1 MIPCAAILNTVFTDQ
16 VEQPRT
22 LMVPRNMTP
31 IRRKCFPLFSFM
43 HFIAWMI
50 PWAWTC
56 DLRTCK
62 HAPREA
68 SFGGESTTSEAQ
80 TDEFLP
86 VTDNDLEYLTREEAE
101 QIIARFMEIPRSYDR
116 LVFWTGVPREWV
128 QQWADEHGMLTLTS
142 AMGPLM
148 DRKDPRCLRRYK
160 ELEEW
165 SKYIKGASVIFA
177 RYACRRGIVRVLTL
191 PPSWAGFIRPESTY
205 RNIEEPVLKGRSGYC
220 CAVQIN
226 TVHLLTTLE
235 ELEYQTWPKNHIP
248 EELRCRGGISLN
260 FRLPRWTRNAL
271 KAATKKLRS
280 NCVSSTVYAAPKP
293 ANVNVVLEASVRTI
307 SGPQSTEQPNC
318 GKQRRDSPNAQGHS
332 RLQSQQPQSKK
343 KPQIQ
348 QTTSK
353 KKQPQAQQTSSKRKQ
368 PRTQQTSSKKKQPK
382 TQQSAIIKIEQ
393 LEKQQSSSRK
403 QQPQSTKQQPQSQQM
418 SSKDKKPQTQQSLS
432 KNKKPQ
438 TQQSPSKKKQRQKQE
453 TKKQQPRNKQ
463 SHSQQSQS
471 KEPQPQKSGQPQQ
484 GKELQSSKKLR
495 IKGEA

>member
-1 MIPCAAILNTVFTDQ
+1 
-16 VEQPRT
+16 
-22 LMVPRNMTP
+22 MTP

-43 HFIAWMI
+43 HFIAWLI
-50 PWAWTC
+50 PWPWDRDSWIYNQVPTQ
-56 DLRTCK
+56 
-62 HAPREA
+62 A
-68 SFGGESTTSEAQ
+68 SFCEESTISEAQ

-86 VTDNDLEYLTREEAE
+86 VIDNDLEYLTQEEAE

-116 LVFWTGVPREWV
+116 LVFWTGIPREWV
-128 QQWADEHGMLTLTS
+128 QQWADEHGMLKLTS

-205 RNIEEPVLKGRSGYC
+205 RNIEEPVLKGRSGHC

-226 TVHLLTTLE
+226 TVHLLTTFE
-235 ELEYQTWPKNHIP
+235 EIEYQTWPQNHIP
-248 EELRCRGGISLN
+248 EELRCRGRISLN
-260 FRLPRWTRNAL
+260 FRLPRWTRKAL
-271 KAATKKLRS
+271 KAATKKKLRS
-280 NCVSSTVYAAPKP
+280 NCVSSTFYAAPKP
-293 ANVNVVLEASVRTI
+293 ANINVVLEASARTT
-307 SGPQSTEQPNC
+307 SGPQSTEPPNC
-318 GKQRRDSPNAQGHS
+318 GKQPRDSPNAQGHS

-353 KKQPQAQQTSSKRKQ
+353 NKQPQA
-368 PRTQQTSSKKKQPK
+368 QQTSSKKKQPK

-393 LEKQQSSSRK
+393 LEKQQLSSR
-403 QQPQSTKQQPQSQQM
+403 KQQPQSQQM
-418 SSKDKKPQTQQSLS
+418 SSKDKKPQTQQLLS
-432 KNKKPQ
+432 KTKKSQ

-453 TKKQQPRNKQ
+453 TREQQPQDKQ
-463 SHSQQSQS
+463 SHRQQSQS
-471 KEPQPQKSGQPQQ
+471 KKPQPQNSRQPQQ
-484 GKELQSSKKLR
+484 GRELQSSKKLR